1 MFTEPRRVLMPRR
14 GEQFLGP
21 NGRSRARI
29 RERRRRVFTLLL
41 EGIGLTG
48 LIGLFPPLREMWW
61 LTGILI
67 MALGAY
73 VWMLIQLKAQERAA
87 PPADSGSR
95 VVAEAE
101 HVVEKASHRQI
112 AQPDP
117 MPHDIVVD
125 GDRKI
130 VIIRDEYAPRRP
142 RVAG

>member
-21 NGRSRARI
+21 TGRSRARI

-67 MALGAY
+67 ALLGGY
-73 VWMLIQLKAQERAA
+73 VWMLLQIKAQEGSARA
-87 PPADSGSR
+87 PAGSE

-101 HVVEKASHRQI
+101 QVLEDAVSATASH
-112 AQPDP
+112 PDP
-117 MPHDIVVD
+117 SPHEVIED
-125 GDRKI
+125 GGRKI
-130 VIIRDEYAPRRP
+130 VIIRDEYARRP
-142 RVAG
+142 RIAG